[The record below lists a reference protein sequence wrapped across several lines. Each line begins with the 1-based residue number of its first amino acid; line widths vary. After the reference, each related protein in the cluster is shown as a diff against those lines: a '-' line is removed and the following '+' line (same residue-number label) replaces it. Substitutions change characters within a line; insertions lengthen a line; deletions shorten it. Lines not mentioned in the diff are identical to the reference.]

1 MNSVSWNV
9 RVALGGK
16 SFEVPSTKSLWT
28 STSLNNQASSQCPF
42 KNGGK
47 ASPPVRVLVSG
58 PEKSLAP
65 PLCLWD
71 NSSPDLLRNEVLQ
84 WCGRQ
89 WCGRH
94 LVLHTGMGHGSPG
107 DLSASSCFSRTVQ
120 RVLVFRPFGN
130 RDN

>member
-1 MNSVSWNV
+1 MWHWVG
-9 RVALGGK
+9 R
-16 SFEVPSTKSLWT
+16 
-28 STSLNNQASSQCPF
+28 ASKFPLLRASGPQRPLI

-89 WCGRH
+89 WCG
-94 LVLHTGMGHGSPG
+94 MGHGSPG
-107 DLSASSCFSRTVQ
+107 DLSASFCLSRTVQ
-120 RVLVFRPFGN
+120 KVLVFRPFGN